1 MEGVSSESYRN
12 AQRKIEGQRHL
23 NYSPLVLTLWVKQKI
38 YKRRRQITW
47 YTTWFLFK
55 DYWNKENYSYYY
67 PPKKC
72 NLGHHRSTICHHF
85 IHKKNYCTFS
95 IFLSPLWVDMKAQT
109 SHLIEVIKYDVNK
122 TTKKIRRTFFK
133 NAQEEGGFC
142 QFEIIFLKILFKKP
156 ILFPYIK

>member
-55 DYWNKENYSYYY
+55 DYWNKENYCYYY

-72 NLGHHRSTICHHF
+72 YLGHHRSTICHHF

-95 IFLSPLWVDMKAQT
+95 KNFMPTVSRHEGTNFSLDWSDKVWW
-109 SHLIEVIKYDVNK
+109 EYDN
-122 TTKKIRRTFFK
+122 KKIRRTFFK
-133 NAQEEGGFC
+133 NA
-142 QFEIIFLKILFKKP
+142 
-156 ILFPYIK
+156 

>member
-47 YTTWFLFK
+47 YNTWFLFK

-109 SHLIEVIKYDVNK
+109 SHLIEVIKYNVNK
-122 TTKKIRRTFFK
+122 TTKKKIRRTFFK
-133 NAQEEGGFC
+133 NA
-142 QFEIIFLKILFKKP
+142 
-156 ILFPYIK
+156 